1 MICSVRMS
9 FLCRLALALSISW
22 IGAAGAVGFGD
33 IRVQSSLGQPFNA
46 SIALIGS
53 DTAELTSTCIK
64 TRLQSADGAAL
75 GNALVAISR
84 GQRGAAILL
93 STRQPVN
100 EPAIKIDVNITCGP
114 LVHRDFSILLDP
126 VGMLPAIQERTES
139 FSPDTEAP
147 IRQRERPSARRKRLP
162 AAVSAQ
168 GETDV
173 VPRQSVAGAATL
185 STAGTAGRTNKLI
198 STPLAAA
205 KAPAPKKSVLKLS
218 NEGFTDAELAS
229 MGHLKLSASMAES
242 APLAEMKDRDGLQAA
257 RNRFA
262 QVLRGEDPTQ
272 AVDVNRTADLL
283 EMAQLKSQ
291 MATILKQRASDRV
304 ALEEIK
310 KQSMPRAWLVPL
322 LGLVLL
328 SLLVA
333 GWLAW
338 RLMVAKKQTSSAWDM
353 ALASQ
358 DSSHDR
364 AERLEP
370 VVPVFVPAP
379 VAQSRTAS
387 VATEFGHNPPTAT
400 KTGTASGYSKEA
412 STSQSDLTERIVVA
426 PNKPVTA
433 VTEATP
439 PIPVIA
445 AAHADALQFYPSK
458 IEHLKVEEISD
469 VMQEAEFWMSLND
482 PHRAMEILEP
492 YANLEAPDS
501 PMPWLYLLDL
511 YRGTGEQLKYTILQG
526 KMTRVFNARIP
537 LWDEDGDITDG
548 RTLEDFPHVVEQ
560 ICARWETND
569 IFDYLESLI
578 YNKREEMREGFDLA
592 VYQDIMMLM
601 AMARST
607 GRNRDQDPS
616 GNDKMHGLAIE

>member
-1 MICSVRMS
+1 MIFWARMP
-9 FLCRLALALSISW
+9 FLCRLALALFTSW
-22 IGAAGAVGFGD
+22 IGTAGAVGFGD
-33 IRVQSSLGQPFNA
+33 IRVQSGLGQPFNA

-53 DTAELTSTCIK
+53 DTSELTSSCIR

-84 GQRGAAILL
+84 GPRGAAILL
-93 STRQPVN
+93 STRQPIN
-100 EPAIKIDVNITCGP
+100 EPAIQIDVNITCGA

-126 VGMLPAIQERTES
+126 VGLLPTVQERSTIVL
-139 FSPDTEAP
+139 PDSEPP
-147 IRQRERPSARRKRLP
+147 IRQRERPSARRKRPLADVSTQGGTEASRQQP
-162 AAVSAQ
+162 VTTAVTADAAVKSSKSPPA
-168 GETDV
+168 
-173 VPRQSVAGAATL
+173 SVAAV
-185 STAGTAGRTNKLI
+185 KQ
-198 STPLAAA
+198 
-205 KAPAPKKSVLKLS
+205 PAPRKSVLKLS

-229 MGHLKLSASMAES
+229 MGHLKLSANMADVL
-242 APLAEMKDRDGLQAA
+242 PLADAKDRDALQAA

-262 QVLRGEDPTQ
+262 QVLRGDDPAQ
-272 AVDVNRTADLL
+272 ALDADRANYLL
-283 EMAQLKSQ
+283 QMAQLKAQLSS
-291 MATILKQRASDRV
+291 MAKQRASDRT
-304 ALEEIK
+304 ALEEV
-310 KQSMPRAWLVPL
+310 KQQSLPRAWLLPL
-322 LGLVLL
+322 LGLLL
-328 SLLVA
+328 LALLVA

-338 RLMVAKKQTSSAWDM
+338 RLMIAKKQTASAWDM
-353 ALASQ
+353 ALANQ
-358 DSSHDR
+358 DPPHDAAVR
-364 AERLEP
+364 IEP
-370 VVPVFVPAP
+370 IAPVFVPAP
-379 VAQSRTAS
+379 VAQTRVTS
-387 VATEFGHNPPTAT
+387 VATDFGHNPQTAT
-400 KTGTASGYSKEA
+400 KTGIAAGYLKETAVP
-412 STSQSDLTERIVVA
+412 QSDLTERIVVA
-426 PNKPVTA
+426 PIQTVKPVVEPIAPTPVTA
-433 VTEATP
+433 T
-439 PIPVIA
+439 
-445 AAHADALQFYPSK
+445 AHTDALQFYPSK

-560 ICARWETND
+560 ICKHWESD
-569 IFDYLESLI
+569 EIFDYLESLI

-607 GRNRDQDPS
+607 GRDSHSDPL
-616 GNDKMHGLAIE
+616 GNGNKLGLAFE